1 MSEHKKNHSKLANQ
15 VINNH
20 VLWAMGA
27 GAVPVPILDI
37 AAVTMIQIDM
47 LKQLCSTYDV
57 PYTESQGK
65 SIVTAISG
73 SVLARF
79 AASAVKGIPII
90 GSAIGGVSMIILS
103 GASTYGI
110 GKVFLNYFEMGKGLE
125 DIDVEEG
132 KKKYEEEFEK
142 GKEYAVT
149 LQKDNKSGNQ
159 AEVFKKLDKLKK
171 LKDAGVLTDDEFNTK
186 KEELLSKVN

>member
-1 MSEHKKNHSKLANQ
+1 MSEEKKNHSKLANQ
-15 VINNH
+15 VINQH
-20 VLWAMGA
+20 VIWSMAA

-47 LKQLCSTYDV
+47 VKQLCAAYDL

-65 SIVTAISG
+65 SIVTSIAG
-73 SVLARF
+73 STIARI
-79 AASAVKGIPII
+79 AASAVKGIPVI
-90 GSAIGGVSMIILS
+90 GSALGSVSMVILS

-110 GKVFLNYFEMGKGLE
+110 GKVFLTYFEMGKGLD
-125 DIDVEEG
+125 DIDIEAG
-132 KKKYEEEFEK
+132 KKQYEEEFKK
-142 GKEYAVT
+142 GKDYAMT
-149 LQKDNKSGNQ
+149 LEKEGKGKGQ

-171 LKDAGVLTDDEFNTK
+171 LKDAGVLTDEEFNAK